1 LALWEETAG
10 KLLKV
15 MPKDYRRV
23 LEELEKAEATGLAGE
38 EALMAAFEAN
48 KNDASRVSG
57 N

>member
-1 LALWEETAG
+1 
-10 KLLKV
+10 
-15 MPKDYRRV
+15 MPRDYRRV
-23 LEELEKAEATGLAGE
+23 LEELEKAEAIGLAGE